1 MTTQVTDPIVAWGR
15 EIPDEA
21 AIVFGGAAVT
31 YRELD
36 GWTAR
41 VAARFAAAGVEA
53 GDRIGVIGPNSV
65 EWCVA
70 ALGALRAGAILVP
83 LNARL
88 VAAELAD
95 LLADATPT
103 LVVADPDHLAT
114 MKEVTASG
122 AGCDVVELSM
132 VSDLREGPAEPFR
145 RTVDPSSPAV
155 IVFTS
160 GTTAKPKGV
169 VFTHATTLNFIFE
182 WSLVEPD
189 FTRGMRLLMP
199 LPLHGAPG
207 TLWGLVHTLVH
218 GGTFYLQPGF
228 VPADTVRA
236 LAEHRITCFLG
247 VPLLYEAMAAT
258 PEFDRADLSHLRVTH
273 VGGARVSVPL
283 LRRWQEKGVLLR
295 QIYGLTEGGGSITV
309 TPRDHALERPES
321 CGRGGVFTR
330 FKTVGP
336 DGAECPPG
344 EPGEILIQGPAVT
357 PGYWNNEEA
366 TRDAF
371 VDGWLRTGDVG
382 VIDEGGFLRMVDR
395 MKDMIISGG
404 INLSPTEIENTI
416 AELPEVEEVAVL
428 PAADEKFGETPAAV
442 IRLRA
447 GASLPVATLIA
458 HCNARLA
465 DFKVPRYVVE
475 VTDPLPRLASGK
487 LAKRVL
493 KERYPDI
500 PSTHPKVR

>member
-1 MTTQVTDPIVAWGR
+1 MTSQVTDPIVSWGR

-21 AIVFGGAAVT
+21 AIVFGGRAVT

-36 GWTAR
+36 GWTGR
-41 VAARFAAAGVEA
+41 VAARFAAAGVDV
-53 GDRIGVIGPNSV
+53 GDRVGVIGANSV
-65 EWCVA
+65 EWCIA
-70 ALGALRAGAILVP
+70 ALGVLRAGAILVP
-83 LNARL
+83 LNVRL
-88 VAAELAD
+88 LRGELAG
-95 LLADATPT
+95 LVADATPK
-103 LVVADPDHLAT
+103 LVVADADRVAT
-114 MKEVTASG
+114 MQGISA
-122 AGCDVVELSM
+122 AGPHFDVVDQSFVTE
-132 VSDLREGPAEPFR
+132 VREGDARPFR
-145 RTVDPSSPAV
+145 RAVDASSPAV

-169 VFTHATTLNFIFE
+169 VFSHATTLGFIFE
-182 WSLVEPD
+182 WSLIEPD

-207 TLWGLVHTLVH
+207 TLWGLIHTLVH
-218 GGTFYLQPGF
+218 GGTFYVEPGF

-236 LAEHRITCFLG
+236 LAEHRITCFVG

-258 PEFDRADLSHLRVTH
+258 PDFDEADLSHLRVTH
-273 VGGARVSVPL
+273 VGGARVSVGL

-295 QIYGLTEGGGSITV
+295 QIYGLTEGGGSVTV
-309 TPRDHALERPES
+309 TPREYALERPES

-330 FKTVGP
+330 VKTVTP
-336 DGAECPPG
+336 DGTECEPG

-366 TRDAF
+366 TRETI

-382 VIDEGGFLRMVDR
+382 VIDDEGFLRMVDR

-416 AELPEVEEVAVL
+416 AELDEIEEVAVI
-428 PAADEKFGETPAAV
+428 PAADDRFGETPAAV
-442 IRLRA
+442 VRFREGSA
-447 GASLPVATLIA
+447 LPVDKLIA
-458 HCNARLA
+458 HCDARLA
-465 DFKVPRYVVE
+465 DFKVPRYVVT
-475 VTDPLPRLASGK
+475 VTEPLPRLASGK

-493 KERYPDI
+493 KEQYANIR
-500 PSTHPKVR
+500 STHPRLR